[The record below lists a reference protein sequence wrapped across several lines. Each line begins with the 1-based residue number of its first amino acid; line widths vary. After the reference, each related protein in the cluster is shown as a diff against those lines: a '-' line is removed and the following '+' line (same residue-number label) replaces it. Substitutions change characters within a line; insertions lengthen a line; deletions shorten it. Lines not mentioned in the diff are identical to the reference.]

1 VVPITRSA
9 VKPKKKVV
17 KGRRYSAGRPTQDDL
32 ELRKARILDVA
43 TELFVTHGYAETA
56 LVDVAKQAGVAT
68 RTIYQHYGDKA
79 DVFRAM
85 IDSRVAVTEHELP
98 VIDAEHSL
106 FDIMLATAHYISVM
120 AYDGSAIPFQRLM
133 IAESHRFPDL
143 MRQIFESLFH
153 RLHSNVI
160 KVFESLAQMKK
171 IPPGNHE
178 QTTKFFIDLLLGTA
192 PMQLTMNWITTGPSD
207 AELRD
212 KVALFIAG
220 RFGVSADA
228 EPAKPSSEKK
238 VRSSAN
244 ASTGKH
250 TKN

>member
-1 VVPITRSA
+1 VTPISRSA

-79 DVFRAM
+79 DVFKAM
-85 IDSRVAVTEHELP
+85 IDNRVAVTEHELP
-98 VIDAEHSL
+98 IIDPEDSL
-106 FDIMLATAHYISVM
+106 FDIILATAHYVGVM
-120 AYDGSAIPFQRLM
+120 AYDGTAIPFQRLM

-160 KVFESLAQMKK
+160 NVFETLAKLEK
-171 IPPGNHE
+171 IPAGNHE

-192 PMQLTMNWITTGPSD
+192 PMQLTMNWITTGPSE

-212 KVALFIAG
+212 KVTLFIGG
-220 RFGVSADA
+220 RFGAELLTESA
-228 EPAKPSSEKK
+228 KSL
-238 VRSSAN
+238 
-244 ASTGKH
+244 ASTAKRS
-250 TKN
+250 KN